1 MILII
6 CRYLFFLIFYMLGVL
21 NYYLGD
27 IMNLRVVLVIMFVI
41 LCTLSI
47 VVASDVYHET
57 PSADQDGGHE
67 SHIHHRTEYMQE
79 FSQSHPDFNVWN
91 ALGSELGDFI

>member
-1 MILII
+1 MQVLVFS
-6 CRYLFFLIFYMLGVL
+6 YLLYVGCFKLLL
-21 NYYLGD
+21 LGD

-67 SHIHHRTEYMQE
+67 SHIHHRPDFMQK
-79 FSQSHPDFNVWN
+79 FSQSHPDFNIWN
-91 ALGSELGDFI
+91 AVGSELGDVI